1 MMLYAMQ
8 CRRGTLRQH
17 FEWDVEMRFCFWLLR
32 RCKLT
37 RITDHGCMNE
47 FFNFTCPWLFWISV
61 SWREEQFSLP
71 VKKPCLRATWPW
83 SPSWATW
90 FPTWQVSTAMMGTRP
105 VWQMV
110 TTDMALAQ
118 WHPALRP
125 SSLMQ
130 WLHITLTTSC
140 HQFHQRR
147 CTKVTRLTWT
157 NLNSHCWQHGAQRW
171 MWASTRRRKAR
182 RRKASECESAQVQWY
197 KTYRWSQ

>member
-1 MMLYAMQ
+1 MMLHAMQ

-61 SWREEQFSLP
+61 SWKEEQFSLP
-71 VKKPCLRATWPW
+71 VKSLVWEQHGLEVRNEQLG
-83 SPSWATW
+83 
-90 FPTWQVSTAMMGTRP
+90 FRTWQVSAAMMGTRP

-147 CTKVTRLTWT
+147 CTKVTQLTWT
-157 NLNSHCWQHGAQRW
+157 NLTSHCWQHGAQRW